1 MISVKK
7 KNTKQVKA
15 LLLNKKCWGGGHYC
29 HNIELLEEVK
39 DGPYKIR
46 NIIKNKGNMSFYV
59 VFDENDPLIIAPVF
73 VKKKI
78 VTVAGTD
85 EFFDYV
91 DLFYRGD
98 IKKERLKDAFESLM
112 FFLVSMEHPLL
123 DGIMFQRNQ
132 FPESFC

>member
-1 MISVKK
+1 
-7 KNTKQVKA
+7 
-15 LLLNKKCWGGGHYC
+15 
-29 HNIELLEEVK
+29 
-39 DGPYKIR
+39 
-46 NIIKNKGNMSFYV
+46 MSFYV

-112 FFLVSMEHPLL
+112 FFLVSMEHLLL

>member
-1 MISVKK
+1 M
-7 KNTKQVKA
+7 
-15 LLLNKKCWGGGHYC
+15 LGGGHYC

-39 DGPYKIR
+39 DGSYKIR

-98 IKKERLKDAFESLM
+98 IKK
-112 FFLVSMEHPLL
+112 
-123 DGIMFQRNQ
+123 
-132 FPESFC
+132 